1 MPRPS
6 MEEEVRDA
14 VRVYLAT
21 AVAKSPEDAPL
32 HVLAVAKQ
40 TGFDRKTLKKYG
52 LDMEIA
58 AAAEEQAK
66 GSELSPREVH
76 RRTQVDALHD
86 RDQEIAALRQRCESL
101 VARICIAEGNAQ
113 RLGIDPVELWKPLM
127 MPNRSVSH
135 AGAKQR
141 GQGSWR
147 TLAR

>member
-1 MPRPS
+1 M
-6 MEEEVRDA
+6 
-14 VRVYLAT
+14 
-21 AVAKSPEDAPL
+21 SPEDAPL

-66 GSELSPREVH
+66 GPELSPREVQ
-76 RRTQVDALHD
+76 RRSQADALHD
-86 RDQEIAALRQRCESL
+86 RDQKIATLRQRCESL